1 MVDPLMAHLPVQ
13 VNSWKDQMV
22 RQALAPL
29 HGLAEETGAA
39 VLVVAHLNKGQ
50 GTDPLHRLGG
60 SIGIPAAARSVLLLG
75 RSRVPRRAGAR
86 FSLTRGGLTLER
98 LALQHRHTSNADLAI
113 DLHQA
118 AFNGQLHQIAKELDA
133 TFDQRRFVY
142 EARWDPEHEW
152 MDIGSAHCRRTPSR
166 FRASKSTSS
175 STRTRRPARR
185 REQFELEAARAGLRV
200 ESWWTD
206 CAGDFAVALATSDLS
221 AGG

>member
-142 EARWDPEHEW
+142 EARWDPQHEW
-152 MDIGSAHCRRTPSR
+152 MDIGLRALQAHTVSIPR
-166 FRASKSTSS
+166 
-175 STRTRRPARR
+175 
-185 REQFELEAARAGLRV
+185 LEIDVEFDEDEALRV
-200 ESWWTD
+200 EISSK
-206 CAGDFAVALATSDLS
+206 ARAVRA
-221 AGG
+221 

>member
-1 MVDPLMAHLPVQ
+1 VAAFLLFGADRCRDREAKATPPLWQYFLPFQKKADELICAPKGIGPSATSHFSCKTATSWVPKSGHGCRSWTPRSCRRSPSVARARGAGHAPVVAVLVRARQMVDPLMAHLPVQ

-86 FSLTRGGLTLER
+86 FSLTRG
-98 LALQHRHTSNADLAI
+98 
-113 DLHQA
+113 
-118 AFNGQLHQIAKELDA
+118 
-133 TFDQRRFVY
+133 V
-142 EARWDPEHEW
+142 
-152 MDIGSAHCRRTPSR
+152 
-166 FRASKSTSS
+166 
-175 STRTRRPARR
+175 
-185 REQFELEAARAGLRV
+185 
-200 ESWWTD
+200 
-206 CAGDFAVALATSDLS
+206 
-221 AGG
+221 